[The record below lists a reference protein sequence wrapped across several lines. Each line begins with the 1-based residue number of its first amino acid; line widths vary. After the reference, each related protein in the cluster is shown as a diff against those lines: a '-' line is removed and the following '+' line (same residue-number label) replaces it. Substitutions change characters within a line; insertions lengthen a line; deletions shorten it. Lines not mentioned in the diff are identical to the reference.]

1 MENWGSYF
9 SNASN
14 GSGHQKL
21 DLTLR
26 LGLPCQ
32 DSHVENANGE
42 NFPTQNPTHNRLEF
56 KNLRFKDGLK
66 TCDECGTGETP
77 MWRKGPKGPQTLCN
91 ACGLRYIRFL
101 KKEEELLKWSRYYRF
116 YYQNGS
122 WH

>member
-32 DSHVENANGE
+32 DSHVEVSY
-42 NFPTQNPTHNRLEF
+42 
-56 KNLRFKDGLK
+56 
-66 TCDECGTGETP
+66 
-77 MWRKGPKGPQTLCN
+77 TL
-91 ACGLRYIRFL
+91 IDTDI
-101 KKEEELLKWSRYYRF
+101 
-116 YYQNGS
+116 
-122 WH
+122 